1 MRIGGEASKKCSMT
15 SNGLWHLLEIF
26 LEGRSVSIPF
36 PSSKTKEPGKNG
48 KMSQWCLLKERF
60 ITRFT
65 KVRAAEV
72 YFARFDIC
80 FVNLSALGTAIVE
93 EERQVTSGGI
103 DFVVD
108 GEFCASKP
116 VGPVVLAGAIEDAK
130 ILFHFLIE
138 LFSLAIHFEDDKL

>member
-1 MRIGGEASKKCSMT
+1 MRIGGEASKKRSMT

-48 KMSQWCLLKERF
+48 KMSQWCLLKECF
-60 ITRFT
+60 ITRFA

-80 FVNLSALGTAIVE
+80 FVNSSALGTAIVE

-103 DFVVD
+103 DFVWRILRKQ
-108 GEFCASKP
+108 ASQP
-116 VGPVVLAGAIEDAK
+116 SCVGRCYRRCEDIVL
-130 ILFHFLIE
+130 FL
-138 LFSLAIHFEDDKL
+138 D